1 MATRVTGPVETV
13 IDELRS
19 MLGDRLSTVS
29 AVRDAHG
36 RDEGWHAGL
45 APDAVAYVRS
55 TDEVV
60 AVVQACAAR
69 RVPLIPFGV
78 GTSLE
83 GHVAAL
89 HGGISLDLSQ
99 MDNVLEV
106 NTEDLDCRVEA
117 GVTRRTLNDR
127 LRRDGLFFPIDPG
140 ADATL
145 GGMAATRASGTNAVR
160 YGTMRDAVLGLTAV
174 LADGTVIRT
183 GTRARK
189 SSAGY
194 DLTRLLVGSEGT
206 LGVITEVALRL
217 HGIPECIGSAISSF
231 ATLEGAVRT
240 VIETIQLGIP
250 VARMELL
257 DATQVAACNAYSDLD
272 LPVASLLLLE
282 FHGSDA
288 TVADDAAAVERL
300 SGGNG
305 GTDWAWSTDQGERE
319 RLWRARHDAYYAA
332 KALRPGATAFPTDV
346 CVPISALAE
355 CITATRADLD
365 TTGLVSPI
373 VGHVGDGNFH
383 VIVVFDPDNAEE
395 MQAAQAVHHRMVTR
409 ALAMGGTCTGEHGVG
424 YGKLDFMRA
433 EHDAGALRAMAA
445 IKRALDPDAILNPGK
460 LVPGEF

>member
-1 MATRVTGPVETV
+1 
-13 IDELRS
+13 
-19 MLGDRLSTVS
+19 
-29 AVRDAHG
+29 
-36 RDEGWHAGL
+36 
-45 APDAVAYVRS
+45 
-55 TDEVV
+55 
-60 AVVQACAAR
+60 
-69 RVPLIPFGV
+69 
-78 GTSLE
+78 
-83 GHVAAL
+83 
-89 HGGISLDLSQ
+89 
-99 MDNVLEV
+99 
-106 NTEDLDCRVEA
+106 
-117 GVTRRTLNDR
+117 
-127 LRRDGLFFPIDPG
+127 
-140 ADATL
+140 
-145 GGMAATRASGTNAVR
+145 
-160 YGTMRDAVLGLTAV
+160 
-174 LADGTVIRT
+174 
-183 GTRARK
+183 
-189 SSAGY
+189 
-194 DLTRLLVGSEGT
+194 
-206 LGVITEVALRL
+206 
-217 HGIPECIGSAISSF
+217 
-231 ATLEGAVRT
+231 